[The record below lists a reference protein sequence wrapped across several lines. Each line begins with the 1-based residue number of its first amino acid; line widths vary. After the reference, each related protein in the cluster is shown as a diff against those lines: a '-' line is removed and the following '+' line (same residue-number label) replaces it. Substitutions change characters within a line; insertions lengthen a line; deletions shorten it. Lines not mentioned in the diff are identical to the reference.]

1 MPSPSRARLQQL
13 ASVSNWLVR
22 QALKSSRSLAE
33 VIGKLTEE
41 EVMQALEVEA
51 GSRRR
56 GVILDKLIQKAAEL
70 HRHTYLQILK
80 EKYHGTSIRSSQPR

>member
-1 MPSPSRARLQQL
+1 
-13 ASVSNWLVR
+13 
-22 QALKSSRSLAE
+22 
-33 VIGKLTEE
+33 
-41 EVMQALEVEA
+41 MQALEVEA